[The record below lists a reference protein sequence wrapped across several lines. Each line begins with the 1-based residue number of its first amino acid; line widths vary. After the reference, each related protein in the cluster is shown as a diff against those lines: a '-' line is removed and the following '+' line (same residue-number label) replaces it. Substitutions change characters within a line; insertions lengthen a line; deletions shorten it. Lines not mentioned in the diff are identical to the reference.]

1 VRRSDLPAKNDNA
14 VFLMDR
20 GGWFAGK
27 PGSYRSGLARQTKT
41 PDLRRP
47 GVIVPMLRVGMQ
59 PVTLCVTA
67 AMDAERPVRHSHAE
81 RGNDHQD

>member
-47 GVIVPMLRVGMQ
+47 GVFVCPAGIRTDWLASMEPAQQSGLQQVSEQSRSSP
-59 PVTLCVTA
+59 C
-67 AMDAERPVRHSHAE
+67 
-81 RGNDHQD
+81 